1 MVDSIEERARQYAT
15 MLVGGEY
22 VGGCKGNLWQA
33 AYDTYI
39 EIATEQ
45 SKIDIENAC
54 DFMRNFTLPNGVAPL
69 YDYTGNLRK
78 AMEE

>member
-1 MVDSIEERARQYAT
+1 MATIKERACQYAT
-15 MLVGGEY
+15 KKVGGWY
-22 VGGCKGNLWQA
+22 TSGFKGSIWQA
-33 AYDTYI
+33 SYDTYI

-69 YDYTGNLRK
+69 YDYTGNFRK